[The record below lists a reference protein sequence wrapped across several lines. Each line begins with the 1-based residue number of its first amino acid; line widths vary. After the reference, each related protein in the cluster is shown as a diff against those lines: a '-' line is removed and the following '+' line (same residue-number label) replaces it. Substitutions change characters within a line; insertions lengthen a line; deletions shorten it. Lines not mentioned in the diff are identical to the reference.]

1 MEQFMT
7 VVFKF
12 QEGASLPKKLTQ
24 AFCADSKYEDVEIT
38 AISCDDEISRVERL
52 EADCKN
58 SH

>member
-38 AISCDDEISRVERL
+38 AISCDDEISRVEQL
-52 EADCKN
+52 ESDG
-58 SH
+58 